1 MLNREHA
8 DRLEYRDQAELTFPA
23 DRCRV
28 LNPFVVIGER
38 FRAVPLQLRDDVA
51 MDDQRRSEEPRKWSR
66 LDNSPGAAR
75 HPGRPGMVTPHRC
88 RIGDGGT

>member
-8 DRLEYRDQAELTFPA
+8 DRLEYRDRAELTFPA

-38 FRAVPLQLRDDVA
+38 FRPAALQLRDDVA
-51 MDDQRRSEEPRKWSR
+51 MDDERRSEEPRKW
-66 LDNSPGAAR
+66 P
-75 HPGRPGMVTPHRC
+75 
-88 RIGDGGT
+88 